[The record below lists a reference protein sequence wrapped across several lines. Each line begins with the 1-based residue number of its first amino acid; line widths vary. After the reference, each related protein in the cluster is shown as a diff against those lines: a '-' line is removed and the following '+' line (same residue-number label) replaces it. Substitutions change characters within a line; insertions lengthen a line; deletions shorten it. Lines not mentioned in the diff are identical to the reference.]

1 MADNQSTP
9 KTDKAEK
16 PKKKKGPIRTEAV
29 VPFLIVVVLTWAYF
43 HFFFDFH
50 LKKTFEFAGYQL
62 LGAEVD
68 VAKVETSFFKGTF
81 RVQGIEVT
89 NAEKPSHNMVKI
101 GDIRF
106 GVLWD
111 ALLKAKIV
119 VDEMAVEQIEID
131 VPRKSPGKVKPPEP
145 VTPEEAKGP
154 SAVDKLKD
162 QALDKVEDK
171 YDKNVLGDLAAI
183 LGGANS
189 QDQMGKI
196 EGSLASKVR
205 LKEMETEYQE
215 KSKKWQEKMQSLPK
229 GPEIQA
235 LGDRLGKV
243 KTSGFKS
250 PQELQQSLSEIDT
263 IVKEADA
270 KYKNVQS
277 ASNDLNADL
286 KALDQGLK
294 ELDVMVKKDIKDL
307 ETRFKIPSLDAK
319 SLSKSIFYPYI
330 APYIAQFNRYKAL
343 AQKYVPPN
351 IMDKTK
357 RQENKADMIQPHVR
371 DKGVTYEFP
380 HTSSYPLFWVK
391 KVSVSSKSGPT
402 QFSGDLKG
410 QITDITSNQP
420 LIGRPTVA
428 KLEGDFPG
436 MQVSGFIGK
445 LTVDNLKET
454 SKVSYEFG
462 VGSYAIAAKELVQSP
477 DVSLAFNKANGSL
490 HSTGELLGLKD
501 FKFELTNQFKNVDYQ
516 IASKTPAAEEI
527 LKAIFASL
535 PAITLDADG
544 SGVLPSISLN
554 INSNLGPELSKG
566 FEKQLQA
573 KLAEARAKLQAF
585 VDQEVG
591 KNKAKLEADFNKAK
605 SQAEGEL
612 KKIQDQLNA
621 EKAKGEAK
629 VNQAKKDAENQAKK
643 GLESEVKKALGD
655 DGDKK
660 LEDLKKKFGL

>member
-1 MADNQSTP
+1 MAENQSPT
-9 KTDKAEK
+9 KKEIADK
-16 PKKKKGPIRTEAV
+16 PKKKKGPIRSEAV
-29 VPFLIVVVLTWAYF
+29 IPFVIVVALTWAYF
-43 HFFFDFH
+43 HFFFDLH
-50 LKKTFEFAGYQL
+50 LRKTFEFAGYQL
-62 LGAEVD
+62 LGAQVD
-68 VAKVETSFFKGTF
+68 VANVETSFFKGTF

-111 ALLKAKIV
+111 ALLKAKVV

-145 VTPEEAKGP
+145 TKPGEEG
-154 SAVDKLKD
+154 SGAVDKLKD

-183 LGGANS
+183 LGGTDS
-189 QDQMGKI
+189 QAQLGKI
-196 EGSLASKVR
+196 EGSLASKAR
-205 LKEMETEYQE
+205 LKEIETEYQE
-215 KSKKWQEKMQSLPK
+215 KSKKWQEKMATLPK
-229 GPEIQA
+229 GPEIQS

-243 KTSGFKS
+243 KTSNFKS
-250 PQELQQSLSEIDT
+250 PQELQQSLSEIDA

-270 KYKNVQS
+270 KYKSVQS
-277 ASNDLNADL
+277 AGTDLSADL
-286 KALDQGLK
+286 KALDQGIK
-294 ELDVMVKKDIKDL
+294 ELDAMVKKDIKDL

-330 APYIAQFNRYKAL
+330 QPYIAQFNRYKGL

-351 IMDKTK
+351 LMDKTK

-380 HTSSYPLFWVK
+380 HTNSYPLFWVK
-391 KVSVSSKSGPT
+391 KISVSSKSGPSQYT
-402 QFSGDLKG
+402 GDLKG
-410 QITDITSNQP
+410 LITDVTSNQP
-420 LIGRPTVA
+420 LVGRPTVA

-436 MQVSGFIGK
+436 MQVTGFLGK

-454 SKVSYEFG
+454 SKISYEFG

-477 DVSLAFNKANGSL
+477 DVQLAFKKANGSL
-490 HSTGELLGLKD
+490 RSTGELVGLKD
-501 FKFELTNQFKNVDYQ
+501 FKFELNNKFQNVDYQ

-527 LKAIFASL
+527 LNAIFASL
-535 PAITLDADG
+535 PAITLEANG
-544 SGVLPSISLN
+544 SGVLPGLSLN
-554 INSNLGPELSKG
+554 INSNLGPELAKG
-566 FEKQLQA
+566 FERQLQA
-573 KLAEARAKLQAF
+573 KIAEARAKLQAY

-605 SQAEGEL
+605 SQVEGEI

-643 GLESEVKKALGD
+643 GLESEVKKALGN

-660 LEDLKKKFGL
+660 LEDLKKKLGL